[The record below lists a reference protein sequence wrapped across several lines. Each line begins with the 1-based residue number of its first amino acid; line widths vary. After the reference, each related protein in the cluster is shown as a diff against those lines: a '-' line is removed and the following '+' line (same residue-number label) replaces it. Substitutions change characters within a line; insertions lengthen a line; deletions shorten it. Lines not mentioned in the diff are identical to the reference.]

1 MPPNLNVKA
10 KKKCNELKIE
20 KMESLKWLFT
30 DLFSFLYIRY
40 LFRFIIYVVL
50 TVFFKEYCFVFSM
63 PISFNY
69 IHII

>member
-20 KMESLKWLFT
+20 KMESFKWLFT

-40 LFRFIIYVVL
+40 LFRFINYVVL
-50 TVFFKEYCFVFSM
+50 TVFLRNIVLYFLCRF
-63 PISFNY
+63 I
-69 IHII
+69 